1 MDMFL
6 KMKLKENSC
15 DEDWNQNGNNRIE
28 KIYRK
33 IYEETELWK
42 N

>member
-15 DEDWNQNGNNRIE
+15 EEDWNQDGNNRIE
-28 KIYRK
+28 KI
-33 IYEETELWK
+33 
-42 N
+42 